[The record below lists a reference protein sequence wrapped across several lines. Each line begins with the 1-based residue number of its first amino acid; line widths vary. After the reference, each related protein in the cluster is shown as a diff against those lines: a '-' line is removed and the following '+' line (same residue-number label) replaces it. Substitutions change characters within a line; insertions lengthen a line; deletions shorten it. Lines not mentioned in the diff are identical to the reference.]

1 MQEFAFP
8 PIILTVNAVY
18 SPVSIA
24 LTESLVVTPIV
35 RGSIVDNYLY
45 EGGTNYGSDILN
57 FEKKPSVRIQ
67 NGKEAEINVVT
78 SNGKIIATDV
88 RFGGSEYFSPPDL
101 EVVGIGSGIGGRLRP
116 VVENGK
122 ITDVKIVNA
131 GIGYT
136 TSPQIIVKPAVLARY
151 LILQ

>member
-1 MQEFAFP
+1 MVA
-8 PIILTVNAVY
+8 
-18 SPVSIA
+18 
-24 LTESLVVTPIV
+24 
-35 RGSIVDNYLY
+35 
-45 EGGTNYGSDILN
+45 
-57 FEKKPSVRIQ
+57 
-67 NGKEAEINVVT
+67 

-88 RFGGSEYFSPPDL
+88 NLEEKNIFSPPDL

-136 TSPQIIVKPAVLARY
+136 TSPQIIVKPAGVGEIFDPAVRSLTLNNLRE
-151 LILQ
+151 I